1 MGNVLSKIQHNAIKI
16 SASKKSVK
24 LVLCLIV
31 FAVSYF
37 TYFKNYEN
45 PNAPFWDENYHIASA
60 HKYLN
65 GVMFMES
72 HPPLGKL
79 FIALGE
85 YILKPNEQLD
95 TSSFDH
101 TDFLKNDDIPEGYS
115 WQGVRFFPALF
126 GCLSAVVFFL
136 ILVEISG
143 NYLTAFSF
151 SSLYIFENS
160 LVLQSRS
167 AMLDSAQ
174 IFFMFLV
181 ILHFFVLINRKSVR
195 SCQYLILGLLA
206 GLSISVKVN
215 SAILVLLFPFLFFLK
230 ENFKATNAKEMFS
243 NIKNLMIKGAL
254 FSLGILFVFSSV
266 FYIHFIIGKRIIDNR
281 VYGAS
286 EKYQDMVRSGEAY
299 LPSNFPQML
308 AENLIY
314 SKTYEENVPA
324 YDGCNPE
331 ENGSL
336 PLGWP
341 FGNSSINYRWAKT
354 AETAR
359 YLYFQG
365 NPAIWASGL
374 LGVILSFALILSV
387 SIFKLPIKNKRL
399 FSLILIFS
407 ALYAIYMTTMYN
419 ITRVMYLYHYL
430 IPLIFSLLMFY
441 MLFHYIFEDR
451 IKNEDVR
458 LLRAMAIFVAIAVVV
473 FLFFAPFTYYMPL
486 TPHEFHLRQWFDF
499 WKLKSVM

>member
-1 MGNVLSKIQHNAIKI
+1 MKQKIAAVL
-16 SASKKSVK
+16 ASEKSVK
-24 LVLCLIV
+24 IIICLII
-31 FAVSYF
+31 FFISYF
-37 TYFKNYEN
+37 IYFRGYEN
-45 PNAPFWDENYHIASA
+45 PRAPFWDENYHIASA
-60 HKYLN
+60 QKYLD
-65 GVMFMES
+65 GVMFMEP
-72 HPPLGKL
+72 HPPLGKM

-85 YILKPNEQLD
+85 YILKPNKQLD
-95 TSSFDH
+95 TSSFDRS
-101 TDFLKNDDIPEGYS
+101 DFLKNDDIPEGYS

-167 AMLDSAQ
+167 AMLDSVQ
-174 IFFMFLV
+174 IFFMLLAV
-181 ILHFFVLINRKSVR
+181 LYFFILINKKSAR
-195 SCQYLILGLLA
+195 PYQYLVFGLLA

-215 SAILVLLFPFLFFLK
+215 SAILVLLFPFLFFSK
-230 ENFKATNAKEMFS
+230 EKIKAATAKELLSNAK
-243 NIKNLMIKGAL
+243 NLFIKGTFFA
-254 FSLGILFVFSSV
+254 LGILFVFSSV

-286 EKYQDMVRSGEAY
+286 EKYQDIVRSGKAY
-299 LPSNFPQML
+299 LPSNFPRMI

-314 SKTYEENVPA
+314 SKTYEANVPA
-324 YDGCNPE
+324 YDSCKPE

-365 NPAIWASGL
+365 NPIVWASGL
-374 LGVILSFALILSV
+374 VGVFLSFALILSV
-387 SIFKLPIKNKRL
+387 SAFRLPIKNKKL
-399 FSLILIFS
+399 FFLISTFS
-407 ALYAIYMTTMYN
+407 TLYAAYMAVMYN
-419 ITRVMYLYHYL
+419 ATRVMYLYHYL

-451 IKNEDVR
+451 IKNEDVA
-458 LLRAMAIFVAIAVVV
+458 LLRAMTIFIAIIIVSFI
-473 FLFFAPFTYYMPL
+473 FFAPFTYYMPL